1 MAMSTQRLA
10 RPTIGFV
17 DQYCQLYGD
26 LFPEVRSLEAFK
38 LLHLGMIS
46 EIKRKSLP
54 AMARAVGLENEQNL
68 HHFLSESPWSV
79 AQVRQRRLE
88 LILQL
93 LEGRPLILLIDET
106 GDCKKGRST
115 DYVKRQYI
123 GNVGKKENGIVAVS
137 AYGLV
142 QGMVLPLT
150 FEVYKPRERL
160 KAGDEYQSKPQI
172 AAAMIRELQTLGFR
186 IELVLADSL
195 YGEAKTTFV
204 NVIEALKLPY
214 ILAIRSNHGVWLPP
228 EQDVYS
234 EPWQTFTRT
243 FSDGTTETRYQQEV
257 IYGQRRQKR
266 YWLLTTDPETL
277 PDNSTSFVMMA
288 APEVAL
294 NQIGDSYGFR
304 TWIEYGFKQA
314 KDALGWADFRVTRYE
329 QIEKWWELVMSAFLM
344 VSLFADAFNES
355 CPLSHQGFVR
365 HAWWQNQSGWKNLL
379 NNLRLIIQPL
389 ICFNWLQQWLKVFPN
404 PHLRTGFE
412 LLTERMNQFCC
423 PRVQRLQSTR
433 FFPLLR
439 VTEEG
444 YSNPRIDLFK

>member
-1 MAMSTQRLA
+1 MSAPRTA

-17 DQYCQLYGD
+17 DQYCQLYSD
-26 LFPEVRSLEAFK
+26 LFPEVRSFEAFK
-38 LLHLGMIS
+38 LLHLGMVS

-54 AMARAVGLENEQNL
+54 GIARAVGLDNPQNL
-68 HHFLSESPWSV
+68 HHFLSESPWS
-79 AQVRQRRLE
+79 AASIRQRRLE
-88 LILQL
+88 TVLRILD
-93 LEGRPLILLIDET
+93 GRTLVLLIDET

-115 DYVKRQYI
+115 DYLKRQYI

-137 AYGLV
+137 AYGLF

-150 FEVYKPRERL
+150 FEVYRPRERL
-160 KAGDEYQSKPQI
+160 KAGDEYRSKPQI
-172 AAAMIRELQTLGFR
+172 AAMMIRHLQTLGFR
-186 IELVLADSL
+186 FELVLADSL

-204 NVIEALKLPY
+204 NVLEALKLPY

-228 EQDVYS
+228 EQDVYG

-243 FSDGTTETRYQQEV
+243 FSDGSSETRYQQEI

-277 PDNSTSFVMMA
+277 PSNSTSFVMAA
-288 APEVAL
+288 APDIAL

-314 KDALGWADFRVTRYE
+314 KDALGWADFRLTRYE

-344 VSLFADAFNES
+344 VSLFADPFNES
-355 CPLSHQGFVR
+355 CPLAHQVFAQ
-365 HAWWQNQSGWKNLL
+365 HPWWQNQSGWKNLL

-389 ICFNWLQQWLKVFPN
+389 ICFNWLQQWLKVFPD
-404 PHLRTGFE
+404 LQLTIGFE
-412 LLTERMNQFCC
+412 RLTERMNQFYC
-423 PRVQRLQSTR
+423 PLVQQLQSR
-433 FFPLLR
+433 Q
-439 VTEEG
+439 
-444 YSNPRIDLFK
+444 LFSSA